1 MPDSLQTTAYLIFA
15 YVFAPDPAAYY
26 GPLFVKGHLT
36 LTTDLFSNVCHVDT
50 IVVWDWTIALP
61 RESFREW
68 RGSLSPDAHTQ
79 RLPSTSYW
87 VIAVVPYL
95 LWAFCTNHT
104 IEECE
109 KIYRIP
115 VALAMWNQVT
125 SEVILF
131 VRTYAFFKRN
141 NYILTL
147 LVVALAG
154 VVAYQLYVDTTS
166 LPTRDGAM
174 PSNVQASFGASV
186 RLPLAPRMCCSLS
199 KCCSAIAFTMLA
211 LYY

>member
-1 MPDSLQTTAYLIFA
+1 MPDSPQTTAYLIFA
-15 YVFAPDPAAYY
+15 YVFAPDPAA
-26 GPLFVKGHLT
+26 
-36 LTTDLFSNVCHVDT
+36 
-50 IVVWDWTIALP
+50 
-61 RESFREW
+61 
-68 RGSLSPDAHTQ
+68 
-79 RLPSTSYW
+79 
-87 VIAVVPYL
+87 
-95 LWAFCTNHT
+95 
-104 IEECE
+104 
-109 KIYRIP
+109 IP

-186 RLPLAPRMCCSLS
+186 RLPPAPRMCCSLS
-199 KCCSAIAFTMLA
+199 KCYAEISFRVARQIDLDT
-211 LYY
+211 